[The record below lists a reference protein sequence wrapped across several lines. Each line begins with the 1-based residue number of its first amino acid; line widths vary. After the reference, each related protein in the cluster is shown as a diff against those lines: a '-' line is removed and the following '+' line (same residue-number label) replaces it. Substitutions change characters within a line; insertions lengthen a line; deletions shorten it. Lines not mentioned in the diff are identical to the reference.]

1 MNSRMEWKTLWHIFI
16 AFLKISPVTFGGGY
30 AMIPLLEQAFTEKKK
45 WIKKEEIVDIL
56 AFSQTVPGSIAVN
69 AATFIGYR
77 LAKVPGAVAATL
89 GMVIPTSVIIVL
101 LAALFLG
108 YQHLPIIQSAF
119 LGIRPAIVA
128 LIFYAAVKTGKAA
141 IVDKITVALGA
152 AALIILLFVPIHPV
166 FVLLAGA
173 VIGILLGRS
182 KKKKQNGAASDEE
195 AKREYTQG
203 R

>member
-1 MNSRMEWKTLWHIFI
+1 MGKIEWKTLWHIFV

-30 AMIPLLEQAFTEKKK
+30 AMIPLLEQAFTEKKQ
-45 WIKKEEIVDIL
+45 WIKKAEIVDIL
-56 AFSQTVPGSIAVN
+56 AFSQTVPGSVAVN

-77 LAKVPGAVAATL
+77 LAKLPGAIAATL

-108 YQHLPIIQSAF
+108 YQHLPVIQSAF

-141 IVDKITVALGA
+141 IVDKITSMLGA
-152 AALIILLFVPIHPV
+152 AALCILLFVPIHPV
-166 FVLLAGA
+166 FVLLVGA
-173 VIGILLGRS
+173 LIGILLGRR
-182 KKKKQNGAASDEE
+182 KNKQQRGVQANEQ
-195 AKREYTQG
+195 AKQEYTQG

>member
-1 MNSRMEWKTLWHIFI
+1 MSKIELNTLWHIFI

-77 LAKVPGAVAATL
+77 LASVPGAIAATL
-89 GMVIPTSVIIVL
+89 GMVTPTSVIIVL
-101 LAALFLG
+101 LASLFLG

-128 LIFYAAVKTGKAA
+128 LILYAAVKTGKTA
-141 IVDKITVALGA
+141 IVDKITVFLGA
-152 AALIILLFVPIHPV
+152 IALIILLFVPIHPI
-166 FVLLAGA
+166 FVLLVGA
-173 VIGILLGRS
+173 MTGILLGRG
-182 KKKKQNGAASDEE
+182 KTVKQSGMKTDESAE
-195 AKREYTQG
+195 KEYTQG